1 MSYTLL
7 ELRTRIR
14 DISNDKDATTIPYF
28 VSDAQLNRWI
38 NDAERDI
45 AKKALC
51 INNID
56 SLTTTASTRAVAFSG
71 HRVVYLEHLIS
82 ATEGIGLKKIHPLHA
97 GRQRQEG
104 ESPQKWFES
113 GSNVYVEPILV
124 AASNL
129 KAYVAD
135 FPSAEMSSDAHTPKI
150 PDEYQLLII
159 LYAFEKVLHKEKRY
173 GQAAQIKSIYEN
185 ELFHTYLDKTA
196 IIPDS
201 YDEIEN
207 GRE

>member
-14 DISNDKDATTIPYF
+14 DISNDKNATTIPYF

-45 AKKALC
+45 AEKALC

-56 SLTTTASTRAVAFSG
+56 SLTTTADTRAVAFSG
-71 HRVVYLEHLIS
+71 HKVVYLEHLIS
-82 ATEGIGLKKIHPLHA
+82 TTEGLGLRKIDPLHA

-104 ESPQKWFES
+104 TGPQKWFES
-113 GSNVYVEPILV
+113 SSNIYMEPILT
-124 AASNL
+124 AESNL
-129 KAYVAD
+129 KAYIAD
-135 FPSAEMSSDAHTPKI
+135 VPSAEMSADAHTPKI
-150 PDEYQLLII
+150 PDSYQLLII
-159 LYAFEKVLHKEKRY
+159 LYVFEKVLKKEKRY
-173 GQAAQIKSIYEN
+173 GQAAQMRSIYDN

-196 IIPDS
+196 IIPNS

-207 GRE
+207 GR